1 MVGAK
6 RVYVK
11 VHKVGKDVIVAVCDE
26 DLLGRVLE
34 EKGVKF
40 EIKEEFYRGE
50 LVDVE
55 RALEL
60 IGTGTIVNLVGETI
74 VSALAE
80 RNEVIRLAAVEI
92 AGVPHVQLIM

>member
-1 MVGAK
+1 MGAK
-6 RVYVK
+6 KVYVK
-11 VHKVGKDVIVAVCDE
+11 VHKIGKDVIVAVCDE

-34 EKGVKF
+34 EKGIKF

-50 LVDVE
+50 LVDID

-60 IGTGTIVNLVGETI
+60 VGTGTIVNLVGETI
-74 VSALAE
+74 VNALAE
-80 RNEVIRLAAVEI
+80 KNEVIRLAVVEI